1 MLDEDDGGAELVVG
15 VEDEPAHVL
24 LLFGVHPRHRLVE
37 EEQIGLRGEGP
48 PELHPLLEP
57 VGQAVDG
64 GLPDR
69 LDLEEVDDPLHR
81 VAVLHL
87 LAPRR
92 PEVERLPQEVAAHL
106 EVAPG
111 HEVVE
116 HRHALE
122 QGDVLER
129 AGDPGGGRLV
139 GPHPRARHPPE
150 GDRPFLRVVEAVD
163 DVEHGALAGAVGA
176 DDGADLALADVEAHP
191 VDRAHPAEREADVMD
206 VEDHLSGRRRHPG
219 SVPRVRLRRLS
230 HRLRSEFLV
239 PGGLTGD
246 RVRERTVCA
255 RPSRPPRASPPPRR
269 RSRRG

>member
-1 MLDEDDGGAELVVG
+1 MRDTKVGIDDPLVRPHLVGRPVRDLPPVVENHHPVRDVHDHSHVMLDEDDGGPELVVG

-37 EEQIGLRGEGP
+37 EKKIGLRGEGP
-48 PELHPLLEP
+48 SELHPLLEP

-64 GLPDR
+64 SLPDR

-87 LAPRR
+87 LAPRG

-122 QGDVLER
+122 ESNVLEG
-129 AGDPGGGRLV
+129 AG
-139 GPHPRARHPPE
+139 
-150 GDRPFLRVVEAVD
+150 
-163 DVEHGALAGAVGA
+163 
-176 DDGADLALADVEAHP
+176 
-191 VDRAHPAEREADVMD
+191 
-206 VEDHLSGRRRHPG
+206 G
-219 SVPRVRLRRLS
+219 SPM
-230 HRLRSEFLV
+230 
-239 PGGLTGD
+239 
-246 RVRERTVCA
+246 
-255 RPSRPPRASPPPRR
+255 RPPRGGASASGAPR
-269 RSRRG
+269 GK